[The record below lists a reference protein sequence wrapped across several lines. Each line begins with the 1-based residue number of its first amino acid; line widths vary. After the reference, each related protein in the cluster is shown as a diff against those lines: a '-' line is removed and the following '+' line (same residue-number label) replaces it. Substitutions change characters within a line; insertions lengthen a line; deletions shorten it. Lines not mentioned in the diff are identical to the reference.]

1 MVSIPGRA
9 GFDESACVTLLVG
22 GWTQICADSG
32 KGEKDDHD
40 DGLIWVTSEN
50 DLCPTMV
57 YRKDTNSKAWKLAFR
72 YWIAYGW
79 MPYFRFK
86 RPELEMCRAGIPQ
99 TPHSFQTIDAH
110 QAVTKTIQR
119 PHPNESMGVHH
130 FIFFRPIFLAAKIF
144 SWSFGF
150 MRLSPERFILMSNFG
165 LTVLAVYV
173 SCASPPSE
181 CTRCWWSWRG
191 TQRGRDS
198 SFKVGL

>member
-1 MVSIPGRA
+1 MQTVA
-9 GFDESACVTLLVG
+9 
-22 GWTQICADSG
+22 
-32 KGEKDDHD
+32 KEKKNDHD
-40 DGLIWVTSEN
+40 DGLLWVTSEN

-57 YRKDTNSKAWKLAFR
+57 NRKDTNSNAWKLAFR
-72 YWIAYGW
+72 HWIAYGW

-86 RPELEMCRAGIPQ
+86 TPELEMCRAGIPQ
-99 TPHSFQTIDAH
+99 TPHSFRTIDAN

-119 PHPNESMGVHH
+119 PHPNESMGPSFH
-130 FIFFRPIFLAAKIF
+130 FFCPFFLAPKF
-144 SWSFGF
+144 SHEVFDSWE
-150 MRLSPERFILMSNFG
+150 LSPARFILMSNFG